1 MGAHYSKPTAASSTF
16 VLQNPAVSSI
26 DIPIQFSPNLLR
38 RLQGVN
44 DTQLHSSAEAGYS
57 EADLDLIV
65 QDRVSLELSVHQQ
78 NRLIQEHRSVDQVRR
93 EAEDL
98 IRRQKEIPKFVPI
111 EEYSRAEQEVTKC
124 YLNNLTRPLDCW
136 QQVQAFKNLE
146 KKALRDFVVLSH

>member
-26 DIPIQFSPNLLR
+26 DIPIQFSPNLTSKTSR
-38 RLQGVN
+38 RKRYPTALVCRGW
-44 DTQLHSSAEAGYS
+44 
-57 EADLDLIV
+57 
-65 QDRVSLELSVHQQ
+65 
-78 NRLIQEHRSVDQVRR
+78 
-93 EAEDL
+93 
-98 IRRQKEIPKFVPI
+98 
-111 EEYSRAEQEVTKC
+111 RAEQEVTKC